1 MNNRWQKCPVCY
13 GEKCL
18 PVYADGAGMTWTIP
32 MGHKVCPVCSGWG
45 ILDTN
50 TGLPPQPNSEQKDK
64 RSVASKA
71 DSSTSDDQINHEE
84 ELHITE
90 ESVKVGNKAFDEMY
104 SEMDKEF
111 KQPIPSEV
119 VKMIEQEAQKALQC
133 LYLVVKKDVALDVN
147 NKVWAVM
154 KKKNQKIESLNQ
166 QLEQWKDQA
175 SKSDA
180 CVAVLKGE
188 LEQWKALAEA
198 ADKLINSMVLTPDN
212 KGHVLFSADA
222 FNNFQQLKSQMIE

>member
-1 MNNRWQKCPVCY
+1 MNYSLEDMRRCFR
-13 GEKCL
+13 
-18 PVYADGAGMTWTIP
+18 AGMEWADEDNTIALGFTEFIE
-32 MGHKVCPVCSGWG
+32 M
-45 ILDTN
+45 LN
-50 TGLPPQPNSEQKDK
+50 REQNAQA
-64 RSVASKA
+64 SVASKA